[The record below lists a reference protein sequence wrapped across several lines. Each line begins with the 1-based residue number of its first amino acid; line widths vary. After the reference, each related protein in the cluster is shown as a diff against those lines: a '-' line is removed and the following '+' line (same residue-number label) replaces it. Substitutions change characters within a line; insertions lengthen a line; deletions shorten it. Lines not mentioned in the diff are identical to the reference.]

1 MLQVENTIT
10 GTVEEW
16 QDIIRQ
22 ITVNQL
28 SGQVNV
34 TFKQDGIQVWQ
45 PSRMP
50 APDDIGQYSSHPYDF
65 HNQIKKDE

>member
-10 GTVEEW
+10 GSVEEW
-16 QDIIRQ
+16 QAIIRQ

-34 TFKQDGIQVWQ
+34 TFNHDGIHVWK

-50 APDDIGQYSSHPYDF
+50 APDDIGHDVVHPYDF
-65 HNQIKKDE
+65 YNKIKKDE

>member
-1 MLQVENTIT
+1 MQLVSNTIA

-16 QDIIRQ
+16 QAIIRQ

-34 TFKQDGIQVWQ
+34 TFKHDGIHVWQ

-50 APDDIGQYSSHPYDF
+50 APDGIGQDVLHHYDF
-65 HNQIKKDE
+65 HNKIKKDE